1 LSWSG
6 RVDSIAFAD
15 ARSMTND
22 SPARAALLPI
32 GSTLLVAA
40 ILFGCGLEP
49 LAEPPVTIRMQV
61 GEAAPAYGEA
71 PWPTD
76 ALRDANGRL
85 EVIAGLEAVTPTRAD
100 ELARHL
106 AATGGFGLRPLVEL
120 FLDGP
125 IDPASLPP
133 STRAI
138 GDAILV
144 IDVEPGSP
152 DIGSVVP
159 FDWAYDPLRRVVGGS
174 PSPGVVLASGRRYA
188 AIATTALRSPTGPV
202 APAPELVRWLDG
214 GGEPPARW
222 RSTAE
227 VARALTSSGPFDP
240 ETIAGVAVFTTQHG
254 TRTLALAR
262 AILDDP
268 ARVPAPTVSFADESL
283 IFLGSARLD
292 ALLGVAARDAD
303 DEEIWGWSNPTG
315 IAHDHVG
322 VIATGTMTTARF
334 TRERRGDGEP
344 DDETFAVDEATGA
357 PAVDVAAHPI
367 PVTIVLPAGPV
378 PAAGFPVA
386 IFGHGL
392 GAGRHAVVTFAE
404 PLTRAGFAVAA
415 IDLAD
420 HGSRYRDLDEDNE
433 LAEII
438 ADFSGDPALRDGFG
452 DAWGLASTFALL
464 RELENLSAV
473 RDSFRQSVLDLCQL
487 ARLLR
492 SAALDL
498 SALAAAYGGE
508 PPRLDAR
515 HIAYLGESYGA
526 HVGTV
531 FAAIEPEVD
540 LYVLDVPGG
549 GLLDLEIARSP
560 EIGSLLIPFA
570 RWVYGFEGT
579 FDRFHPLVAIGQAIL
594 DAADPLTYAPHVLG
608 DRLMVG
614 ASPLGPRHV
623 LVIEVVHDELIPNLA
638 THALARAMGLP
649 VLEPDLFAPAD
660 LPRVA
665 SPAQGNANGQS
676 AALVEYAPATHGAN
690 WTSGVG
696 ILRFVPGA
704 PHPGEDPF
712 PTLPAPIE
720 IENPLYETLEQVVEA
735 LLSHQSGA
743 PPIFRSTLA
752 PVADFDGDGVS
763 DEEEIAM
770 GRDPFDPRQ

>member
-1 LSWSG
+1 
-6 RVDSIAFAD
+6 
-15 ARSMTND
+15 MTNE
-22 SPARAALLPI
+22 SPACTVMLRI
-32 GSTLLVAA
+32 GATLLVAA

-49 LAEPPVTIRMQV
+49 LAAPAVSFRLQV
-61 GEAAPAYGEA
+61 DETAPAYGEA

-85 EVIAGLEAVTPTRAD
+85 ELVAGLEAVSPTRAG

-106 AATGGFGLRPLVEL
+106 AATGGFGLRPLIEL

-125 IDPASLPP
+125 IDPASVPP

-138 GDAILV
+138 GEALLV
-144 IDVEPGSP
+144 IDVDTASP

-159 FDWAYDPLRRVVGGS
+159 FDWVYDPARQVVGGS

-188 AIATTALRSPTGPV
+188 AVATTLLRSPMGPV
-202 APAPELVRWLDG
+202 GPAPELLRWQRG
-214 GGEPPARW
+214 EGEPPPRW
-222 RSTAE
+222 HSTAE
-227 VARALTSSGPFDP
+227 VARALASSGRFDP
-240 ETIAGVAVFTTQHG
+240 DAIAGLAVFTTQHG

-268 ARVPAPTVSFADESL
+268 ALVPPPTVAFADESL
-283 IFLGSARLD
+283 VFHGSARLD
-292 ALLGVAARDAD
+292 ALFGVAQRGD
-303 DEEIWGWSNPTG
+303 DGEEIWGWSNPTG

-344 DDETFAVDEATGA
+344 DDETFEVDAATGA
-357 PAVDVAAHPI
+357 PAVAVAAHPI
-367 PVTIVLPAGPV
+367 PITIVLPSGPM

-420 HGSRYRDLDEDNE
+420 HGSRYRDLDEHNE
-433 LAEII
+433 LGKII

-473 RDSFRQSVLDLCQL
+473 RDSVRQSVIDLCQL

-498 SALAAAYGGE
+498 SALAAPYGGV

-526 HVGTV
+526 HVGAV

-570 RWVYGFEGT
+570 RLIYGFEGT

-608 DRLMVG
+608 DRLVVG
-614 ASPLGPRHV
+614 AAPIGPRHV

-638 THALARAMGLP
+638 THALARAMGLS

-660 LPRVA
+660 LARVA
-665 SPAQGNANGQS
+665 SPAQGNVNGQS

-690 WTSGVG
+690 WTSAIGV
-696 ILRFVPGA
+696 LRFVPGA
-704 PHPGEDPF
+704 PHPGDDPF

-720 IENPLYETLEQVVEA
+720 IDNPLYETLEQVVEA
-735 LLSHQSGA
+735 LLSHQTGD
-743 PPIFRSTLA
+743 PPVFRSTRA

-763 DEEEIAM
+763 DEVEIAM
-770 GRDPFDPRQ
+770 GRDPFDPRH